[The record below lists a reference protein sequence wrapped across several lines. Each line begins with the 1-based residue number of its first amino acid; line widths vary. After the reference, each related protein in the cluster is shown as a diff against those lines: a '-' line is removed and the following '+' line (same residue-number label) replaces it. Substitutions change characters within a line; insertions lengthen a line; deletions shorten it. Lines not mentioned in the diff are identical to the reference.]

1 MGEVMKNFIETVTS
15 RSDMITEAFLQHIFL
30 SFRSTWPS
38 GYSLPYRLECWLL
51 VIVVLQSQSSV

>member
-1 MGEVMKNFIETVTS
+1 MGEIMKNFIETVTS

-30 SFRSTWPS
+30 SFVALAIGITHCLASWNAWSP
-38 GYSLPYRLECWLL
+38 